1 MKDTLDVA
9 NLRKDFPML
18 SQADGKRFAYL
29 DSASS
34 SMTPEP
40 VLAAMDEYYRTY
52 RANVHRG
59 MYKISEKATERFEEV
74 RRKMADFIRA
84 DEGEIVFTRG
94 TTEGLNMVAHSLAKG
109 LGNGDEVVMTV
120 MEHHANL
127 VPWQQYAKEYGFA
140 LKFIPITADYQ
151 LDMDAAAKMITS
163 ATKVV
168 AVTYASNVLGT
179 IVPVSAL
186 AKMAHA
192 VGATVIVDAAQAA
205 GHQQIDVRKL
215 DCDFLAFSGH
225 KMFGP
230 TGSGVLY
237 GKKAMLE
244 TLTPMLYGGDMI
256 KEVRF
261 EDSTWNETPWK
272 FEAGTPN
279 IAGVIGLG
287 AAADYVKSIGIDVI
301 AAHET
306 ALAKDAI
313 SKLKQVPGVRIIG
326 PDVNED
332 RTGVVSFEVEGI
344 HPHDVATILDAEG
357 ICVRGGHHCAMPLLQ
372 TLKLVNGTARASFS
386 AYSTAEDVDAL
397 VAGIVKARKI
407 FRLN

>member
-1 MKDTLDVA
+1 
-9 NLRKDFPML
+9 ML
-18 SQADGKRFAYL
+18 SHTDGKRFAYL

-34 SMTPEP
+34 SLTPEL

-74 RRKMADFIRA
+74 RRKIADFIRA
-84 DEGEIVFTRG
+84 NESEIVFTRG

-109 LGNGDEVVMTV
+109 LGAGDEVVMTV

-127 VPWQQYAKEYGFA
+127 VPWQQFAKEYGFA
-140 LKFIPITADYQ
+140 LKFIPITAEYQ
-151 LDMDAAAKMITS
+151 LDMDAAAKMITP
-163 ATKVV
+163 AAKVV

-179 IVPVSAL
+179 IVPVAEL
-186 AKMAHA
+186 AKLAHA

-205 GHQQIDVRKL
+205 GHTQIDVRKW
-215 DCDFLAFSGH
+215 DCDFLALSGH

-230 TGSGVLY
+230 TGTGVLY
-237 GKKAMLE
+237 GKKALLE
-244 TLTPMLYGGDMI
+244 KLAPMQYGGDMI

-261 EDSTWNETPWK
+261 DDSTWNDTPWK

-287 AAADYVKSIGIDVI
+287 AAADYVRSVGVDRINT
-301 AAHET
+301 HEV
-306 ALAKDAI
+306 ALANEAI
-313 SKLKQVPGVRIIG
+313 TKLSEIPGVRIIG
-326 PDVNED
+326 PGVSEN
-332 RTGVVSFEVEGI
+332 RTGVVSFDVEGI

-357 ICVRGGHHCAMPLLQ
+357 VCVRGGHHCAMPLLQ
-372 TLKLVNGTARASFS
+372 SLQLVNGTTRASFG